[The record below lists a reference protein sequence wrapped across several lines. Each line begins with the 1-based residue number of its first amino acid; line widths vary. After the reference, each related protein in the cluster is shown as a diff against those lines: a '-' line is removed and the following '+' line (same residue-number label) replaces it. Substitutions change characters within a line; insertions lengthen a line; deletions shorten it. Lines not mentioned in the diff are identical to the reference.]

1 MAETSQ
7 IVTDFEA
14 LGASQKVIGY
24 LMALERLGCIT
35 PPSGYV
41 SVRDPVLDEPKGRA
55 SRNRVM
61 AKSASAPGA
70 KKSGAK
76 KSGATKS
83 GARINT
89 KALVALVYQG
99 PGITREKIIAE
110 FPGSDS
116 NIIGRVITG
125 AMKTTKKRGVLL
137 EMRNLGYYLTSEG
150 LTLME
155 MKDMKK
161 MKKAA

>member
-41 SVRDPVLDEPKGRA
+41 SVRDDVLDKPKGRA
-55 SRNRVM
+55 PR
-61 AKSASAPGA
+61 KSASAPGA

>member
-55 SRNRVM
+55 PRNKGM

-70 KKSGAK
+70 KKSRAK
-76 KSGATKS
+76 KS